1 MTYTSPEP
9 LRGKHDLGDFGCGDE
24 RLDRWLHRYAR
35 HAEAAGSARTFVTT
49 DRTQVVG
56 YYGLT
61 VGQVD
66 PGKATERM
74 LKGQPRESPV
84 PVLLL
89 ARLAVDARHQ
99 GKGVGWSL
107 LQDALLRCSVVAEAV
122 GVRAVVAHA
131 KEGANGF
138 YDRWGFEASPSDPLH
153 RILLIKDLKKLVK
166 ELKG

>member
-1 MTYTSPEP
+1 
-9 LRGKHDLGDFGCGDE
+9 
-24 RLDRWLHRYAR
+24 
-35 HAEAAGSARTFVTT
+35 
-49 DRTQVVG
+49 VVG

-138 YDRWGFEASPSDPLH
+138 YDRWGFETSPSDPLH

-166 ELKG
+166 ELKS